1 MNNDGYDSN
10 LVNQFLK
17 YDYHDR
23 GMMKWQGFY
32 LSDHT
37 AVVAKTATAN
47 QQARSQQHGPTMT
60 EAEIAAL
67 INEAVVKGYPVMV
80 DKAERTVEG
89 LIPHQIVGPISGWFG
104 SQIII
109 NNQAVAIDAI
119 YSIQKA

>member
-1 MNNDGYDSN
+1 
-10 LVNQFLK
+10 
-17 YDYHDR
+17 
-23 GMMKWQGFY
+23 
-32 LSDHT
+32 
-37 AVVAKTATAN
+37 VVAKTATAS